1 MSSFAFT
8 CYSLFSYSVQDLNL
22 TIQNEKI
29 LCGLSLELQPS
40 EIHVITGLSGSG
52 KSQLLRTLAQLN
64 HEHSDY
70 RTKMNSNIVFQE
82 NNLIPWL
89 SLKQNLEITQQF
101 SNQEIDN
108 LFSDVNLEKYKNY
121 KPHQVSGG
129 MQQRVSLI
137 RALSKD
143 CELLLLD
150 EPFSKLDLAHKQ
162 LNYELLTKVWLKY
175 KPAIILVTHDI
186 DEAIYFADRIS
197 ILSKVDKKICH
208 TETISMARPRNLIE
222 MKQTPEYR
230 NIYERIS
237 QKITS
242 DYSNA
247 KN

>member
-1 MSSFAFT
+1 MDLIKNNF
-8 CYSLFSYSVQDLNL
+8 SVQDLNL
-22 TIQNEKI
+22 TLRDEKI
-29 LCGLSLELQPS
+29 LCGLSLELSPS

-64 HEHSDY
+64 QEHSDFK
-70 RTKMNSNIVFQE
+70 TVINSNIVFQE

-89 SLKQNLEITQQF
+89 TLKQNLQITQQF
-101 SNQEIDN
+101 SNPEIDD
-108 LFSDVNLEKYKNY
+108 LFADVNLEKYKDY

-143 CELLLLD
+143 CKLLLLD

-162 LNYELLTKVWLKY
+162 LNYELLKKVWLKY
-175 KPAIILVTHDI
+175 KPTIILVTHDI

-197 ILSKVDKKICH
+197 ILSKVDKKISH
-208 TETISMARPRNLIE
+208 TETVSMPRPRNFIE

-230 NIYERIS
+230 TIYERIS

-242 DYSNA
+242 DYNNA